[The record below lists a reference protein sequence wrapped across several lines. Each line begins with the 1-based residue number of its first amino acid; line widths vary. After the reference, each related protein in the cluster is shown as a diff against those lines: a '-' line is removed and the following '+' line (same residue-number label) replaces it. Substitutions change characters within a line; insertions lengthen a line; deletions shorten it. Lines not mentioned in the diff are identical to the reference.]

1 VFSWLW
7 QARRDTELSISQP
20 AFSNGDH
27 LLETSSKVRPE
38 ASRRSEPTAPRRLVI
53 LGATGS
59 IGRSCAQVLARS
71 PGRFDVRA
79 VAGGRD
85 GAALARTA
93 IAVNAAFAAIADP
106 SGYAELKAGVSGEPI
121 EIAAGPEAV
130 VEAALREA
138 DLVVAAIA
146 GTAGLDPTYTA
157 IAAGRTVALANKET
171 LVCAGHAVMA
181 AARGSGAGILPLDS
195 EHNAIFQAMGG
206 CDPEQIVKMILTASG
221 GPFREWSAERISKA
235 TVSEAL
241 AHPNWAMGSKVT
253 IDSASM
259 MNKGLELI
267 EAHHLFGMPAERL
280 DVLIHPQSVVHGL
293 IAFADGSVTAGMAAP
308 DMKTPIA
315 HCLAYPER
323 MESGAK
329 ALDLAAVGQLSF
341 ERPDLA
347 RFPALGLAIAA
358 LRAGGGA
365 ATALNAANE
374 IAVEA
379 FLAARIGFSQMIG
392 VVETVLEQSGRAG
405 ELSACATVAQALSV
419 HHIAR
424 DRALALLA

>member
-1 VFSWLW
+1 
-7 QARRDTELSISQP
+7 
-20 AFSNGDH
+20 
-27 LLETSSKVRPE
+27 
-38 ASRRSEPTAPRRLVI
+38 
-53 LGATGS
+53 
-59 IGRSCAQVLARS
+59 
-71 PGRFDVRA
+71 
-79 VAGGRD
+79 
-85 GAALARTA
+85 
-93 IAVNAAFAAIADP
+93 
-106 SGYAELKAGVSGEPI
+106 
-121 EIAAGPEAV
+121 
-130 VEAALREA
+130 
-138 DLVVAAIA
+138 
-146 GTAGLDPTYTA
+146 
-157 IAAGRTVALANKET
+157 
-171 LVCAGHAVMA
+171 
-181 AARGSGAGILPLDS
+181 
-195 EHNAIFQAMGG
+195 
-206 CDPEQIVKMILTASG
+206 
-221 GPFREWSAERISKA
+221 
-235 TVSEAL
+235 
-241 AHPNWAMGSKVT
+241 
-253 IDSASM
+253 M

-341 ERPDLA
+341 QRPDLA